1 LAGFLAH
8 DGAINTAKAPNMSHA
23 QDFDFFIGD
32 WHVAH
37 RRLRDR
43 LVGSND
49 WQTFEGT
56 CTMRPLLGGLGNVDD
71 NLLRLPDGPYRA
83 VSLRSFDANTQRW
96 AIWWLDARHP
106 HSLDVPV
113 VGGFENGVGT
123 FYADD
128 TLNGQAIRVRFRWTQ
143 TQTAAPIWDQ
153 AFSADAGQ
161 TWEANWTMRFSRT
174 A

>member
-1 LAGFLAH
+1 LLAQDDA
-8 DGAINTAKAPNMSHA
+8 TKPRKVPNMSNA
-23 QDFDFFIGD
+23 QDFDFFVGD
-32 WHVAH
+32 WHVVH

-56 CTMRPLLGGLGNVDD
+56 CLMRPLLGGLGNVDD
-71 NLLRLPDGPYRA
+71 NLLHLPAGPYRA
-83 VSLRSFDANTQRW
+83 ASLRSFDPQTKRW
-96 AIWWLDARHP
+96 AIWWLDARSP

-113 VGGFENGVGT
+113 VGGFDNGVGT

-128 TLNGQAIRVRFRWTQ
+128 VLNGQAIRVRFRWTQ
-143 TQTAAPIWDQ
+143 THTATPVWDQ

-161 TWEANWTMRFSRT
+161 TWESNWTMQFSRRS
-174 A
+174 